1 MGDGALNFLIG
12 NNVNWYEEYADGI
25 SGKDFGTGII
35 IDSKIQKGFNSS
47 DYTMY
52 NVYRTKNRD
61 FYWFME
67 DELDINK

>member
-1 MGDGALNFLIG
+1 MLKEGKMIRWVEPYD
-12 NNVNWYEEYADGI
+12 DGI
-25 SGKDFGTGII
+25 FGKDFGTGII
-35 IDSKIQKGFNSS
+35 IDSRTQKGFNSP

-52 NVYRTKNRD
+52 KVYRTKHRD

>member
-1 MGDGALNFLIG
+1 MFKEGKMIRWVESYD
-12 NNVNWYEEYADGI
+12 DGI

-35 IDSKIQKGFNSS
+35 ITSRIQKGFNSP

-52 NVYRTKNRD
+52 KVYRTKHRD

-67 DELDINK
+67 CELNINK